1 MDAVLRASAAE
12 RQRDSPNVIARIVIA
27 NDNQY
32 AYRPVQI
39 EPETISGVPMPSFLF
54 RPRAGVLLALLA
66 SAAATPALAQ
76 ESGPRDDIIVTA
88 RGANA
93 SILGSDVPAFAYPQ
107 SVRVLDRDLLDA
119 VNATRLGD
127 VFDLAGGVARQND
140 FGGLWDK
147 VSIRGFAGDE
157 NAGPDIRINRF
168 SSNFGFNAPID
179 SATIERVE
187 ILKGATAALSGLG
200 EPGGAINIVTKAP
213 RDTFGGSADLSVGSW
228 NSWRTTADVTGPL
241 ADGLS
246 ARLIGVAEGHDSFRD
261 HVDGSR
267 RLLAPSLAWRA
278 ADGLRLLY
286 QAEYMRNTTVLD
298 RGVAAIGGDARAM
311 DRSTFLGEPGDGHIV
326 QNNFSQQASL
336 FADLGKDIRL
346 ELAGDQRDGSLRG
359 YATMVDFGPRGL
371 QPDGRTAGRDRRYH
385 DFAWNDLSLRAE
397 LTAKARLFG
406 MAHDLRIGADRV
418 RYGMDFVLD
427 RARGTATR
435 PLLPI
440 DLFDPVYAQGP
451 LPTLPAFAS
460 RHSWYRSESVY
471 AQDLIGTGPFTLLLG
486 ARWNS
491 FRETVIN
498 RLTAARL
505 KTVDKGVTPRAALTW
520 QASEGLALYASWGQS
535 LRLNPS
541 DGTNTFNAER
551 SESVEAGMKFALFG
565 QRLTGQAALFD
576 MIKRNVLNPNAVD
589 PFEKTQI
596 GRQRSRGGEI
606 ELNWKVANDL
616 LVTGT
621 YTHLQARVR
630 NDVNPALIGTALNNV
645 PDDMGSLFVEK
656 TLGRVAFG
664 GGVTHVGAR
673 AGDPFG
679 TSYRLPAYTI
689 ARANFSMAVTP
700 RLTLRADID
709 NLFDTYYIASSY
721 ANVWTM
727 PGAPRS
733 IRVTASTRF

>member
-1 MDAVLRASAAE
+1 MFASTSRA
-12 RQRDSPNVIARIVIA
+12 R
-27 NDNQY
+27 
-32 AYRPVQI
+32 
-39 EPETISGVPMPSFLF
+39 
-54 RPRAGVLLALLA
+54 RALLVLLAGT
-66 SAAATPALAQ
+66 AAEPALAQ
-76 ESGPRDDIIVTA
+76 ERMPHDDIVVTA
-88 RGANA
+88 RAANA
-93 SILGSDVPAFAYPQ
+93 SILGADVPPLAYPQ
-107 SVRVLDRDLLDA
+107 SVRVLDREVLDA
-119 VNATRLGD
+119 VNPTRLAD
-127 VFDLAGGVARQND
+127 LFDLAGGVSRQND

-147 VSIRGFAGDE
+147 VAIRGFAGDE
-157 NAGPDIRINRF
+157 NAGPDIRVNRF
-168 SSNFGFNAPID
+168 SGNFGFNAPVD
-179 SATIERVE
+179 AATIERVE

-213 RDTFGGSADLSVGSW
+213 IDTFQGAADVSVGSW
-228 NSWRTTADVTGPL
+228 NSWRGTADVTGPL
-241 ADGLS
+241 AAGLS

-267 RLLAPSLAWRA
+267 RLIAPSLAWSPGA
-278 ADGLRLLY
+278 GLRLLY
-286 QAEYMRNTTVLD
+286 QAEYMRNTSVLD
-298 RGVAAIGGDARAM
+298 RGVAAVGGNARGM
-311 DRSTFLGEPGDGHIV
+311 DRATFLGEPVDGHVV
-326 QNNFSQQASL
+326 QNSFWQQGSL
-336 FADLGKDIRL
+336 FADLGKDLRL
-346 ELAGDQRDGSLRG
+346 ELAANQRDGSLRG
-359 YATMVDFGPRGL
+359 FGTMVDFGPRGL

-385 DFAWNDLSLRAE
+385 DFVWNDLSLRAE
-397 LTAKARLFG
+397 LTAKADLLG
-406 MAHDLRIGADRV
+406 MAHDLRIGVDRV

-427 RARGTATR
+427 RARGTPTR

-451 LPTLPAFAS
+451 LPVPPRFAS

-471 AQDLIGTGPFTLLLG
+471 AQDLISAGPFTLLLG

-491 FRETVIN
+491 FRETVVN

-505 KTVDKGVTPRAALTW
+505 ETVDKGITPRAALTW
-520 QASEGLALYASWGQS
+520 KAGDALAFYASWGQS

-541 DGTNTFNAER
+541 DGTSTFNAER
-551 SESVEAGMKFALFG
+551 SESVEVGVKWALFG

-576 MIKRNVLNPNAVD
+576 MIKRNVLNPNAID
-589 PFEKTQI
+589 PFERTQI

-606 ELNWKVANDL
+606 ELNWKMAHDM

-630 NDVNPALIGTALNNV
+630 NDVNSALIGTALNNV

-656 TLGRVAFG
+656 TLGRVALG
-664 GGVTHVGAR
+664 GGVTHVGRR

-689 ARANFSMAVTP
+689 ARANLSVAVTR
-700 RLTLRADID
+700 RLTVRADVD

-733 IRVTASTRF
+733 VRVTASTRF